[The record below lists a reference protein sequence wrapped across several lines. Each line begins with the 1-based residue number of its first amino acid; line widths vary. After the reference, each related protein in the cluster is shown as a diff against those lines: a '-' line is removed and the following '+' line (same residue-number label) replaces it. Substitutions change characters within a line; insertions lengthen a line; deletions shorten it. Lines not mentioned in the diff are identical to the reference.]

1 MHFNENLSQF
11 MVLRWILVRFFSRI
25 FNVEQIVWSCLD
37 LVMDF
42 DDMNLQNLNIQIFA
56 QSEDVSY

>member
-11 MVLRWILVRFFSRI
+11 MVLRWILVRFFSGI
-25 FNVEQIVWSCLD
+25 FNVEQIGWSCLD